1 MHPARHAV
9 RRCRAAAQV
18 SSPTWQWYAR
28 RPLSLTTYS
37 RQKMQPSQNAINLAK
52 ASEGLRLEAYPDPA
66 TGGAPWTIGYGRAHG
81 VNPGDTC
88 TQEQAEAWLV
98 EDLNAAADIVRAAV
112 KVPLTQG
119 QFDALTDFVFN
130 VGPGA
135 KGVKDG
141 FVSLRDGS
149 PSTMLWLINAGQL
162 QGAACQFKYWVMAA
176 GKPMPGLVKRRA
188 AERALFETPA

>member
-1 MHPARHAV
+1 M
-9 RRCRAAAQV
+9 QV
-18 SSPTWQWYAR
+18 SQDAV
-28 RPLSLTTYS
+28 
-37 RQKMQPSQNAINLAK
+37 NLAR

-81 VNPGDTC
+81 VKPGDTC

-98 EDLNAAADIVRAAV
+98 EDLNAAADIVRSAV

-119 QFDALTDFVFN
+119 QFDALVDFTFN

-141 FVSLRDGS
+141 FVSLKSGE
-149 PSTMLWLINAGQL
+149 PSTLLRLINAGQL
-162 QGAACQFKYWVMAA
+162 QAAACQFKYWVMAA
-176 GKPMPGLVKRRA
+176 GKQMPGLVKRRA